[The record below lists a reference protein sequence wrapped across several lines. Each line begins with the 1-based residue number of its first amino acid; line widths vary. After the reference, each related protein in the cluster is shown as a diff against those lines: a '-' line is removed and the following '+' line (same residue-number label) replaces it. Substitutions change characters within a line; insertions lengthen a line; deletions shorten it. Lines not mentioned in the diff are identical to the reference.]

1 MGTGKESNEFGC
13 VTIQLTRSPIR
24 LCNILMISP
33 PPPHPP
39 PPSSVV
45 SFSLPFTFCWR
56 RMISLSATTP
66 PPQKAV
72 NKAKQLCVQ
81 WLHLLKFCFTGHFIL
96 ISLLCSNRVTMKHE
110 KFGDFFSFFFFFT
123 FANSQFCLFLG
134 ENFFLRCQFQMTV
147 NCNGNFSSFFRFS
160 FRCHSITKKR
170 HVMLMHTDS
179 PRTFHWIPTN
189 S

>member
-1 MGTGKESNEFGC
+1 
-13 VTIQLTRSPIR
+13 
-24 LCNILMISP
+24 MIPP

-179 PRTFHWIPTN
+179 PRTFH
-189 S
+189 